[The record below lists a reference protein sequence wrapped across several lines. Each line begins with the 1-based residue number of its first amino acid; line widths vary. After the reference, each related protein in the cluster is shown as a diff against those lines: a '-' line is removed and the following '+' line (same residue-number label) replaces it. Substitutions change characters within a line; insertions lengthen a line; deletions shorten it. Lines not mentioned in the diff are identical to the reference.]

1 MQEFISKY
9 FNKLLA
15 DLAKNDIQFI
25 LFVILIICIVIVLD
39 AVYTYTKAKRQA
51 SGIANNKETLSDII
65 QNRKVIQ
72 GQHYLSDIQGL
83 AGKPDAI
90 ILEDNYIIPVERKPF
105 AKKLRDRYIAQLL
118 VYMRLIEEFEGIR
131 PPYGYLILGSSC
143 RRVKIMN
150 SPERQAWL
158 QTFID
163 EMQAILAEKAIAIPS
178 PHPQKCNKCAV
189 RSSCQ
194 AAYIE
199 IKPSRL
205 PAAKIS

>member
-1 MQEFISKY
+1 
-9 FNKLLA
+9 LL
-15 DLAKNDIQFI
+15 
-25 LFVILIICIVIVLD
+25 ICIVIVLD
-39 AVYTYTKAKRQA
+39 AVYTYTKAKRHA
-51 SGIANNKETLSDII
+51 AGIANNKETLSDII
-65 QNRKVIQ
+65 QNRKVID

-90 ILEDNYIIPVERKPF
+90 ILENNYIIPVERKPF

-131 PPYGYLILGSSC
+131 PPYGYLILGKNC

-150 SPERQAWL
+150 TPERQAWL

-163 EMQAILAEKAIAIPS
+163 EMQAILSNQAPAIPS

-189 RSSCQ
+189 KNSCN
-194 AAYIE
+194 ASYVFE
-199 IKPSRL
+199 IKSNNRL
-205 PAAKIS
+205 PTAKVG